1 VGRLFLKCIEMQGF
15 KSFADKIILHFD
27 KGITSVVGPNGSG
40 KSNISDAVRWVLGEQ
55 SAKSLRGSKMEDVIF
70 AGTQHRKPVGFAYVS
85 LTLDNSDKTLPLD
98 YSEVTI
104 SRRVYRSGESE
115 YFINKTTCRMKDI
128 HELFMNTGIG
138 KEGYSIIGQGRI
150 DEILSTRS
158 EDRRAIFEEAAGI
171 MKYKV
176 RKKEALRKLDNTKQN
191 LLRID
196 DIIIE
201 LESQLE
207 PLKDQAEKARNYLEL
222 SGELKELEV
231 SLYIDSIEKN
241 QAKINEMENLFS
253 KIRQDIQNENDR
265 IENKKKDNREK
276 TERLEK
282 LKNDLEVIRNE
293 LFDID
298 RETGRFESRIQIDE
312 EKIKNLESGNI
323 TADQDIEGTKIR
335 IESIDKDIEK
345 RNKRLENLQ
354 REHENFSMLLTQAE
368 QKINEIIARL
378 DKKEREIEL
387 MKQEVMDKLDDL
399 SESRTKLNS
408 LKNERKALKERQQ
421 KVSAEIRKIML
432 ERDQETLRLEEAVND
447 LRKAKESLSKQK
459 ENLGEKENCYQQGK
473 KEIEQLREEQN
484 KVMQDLQSTKSRL
497 RVLTDMENSLEGYQH
512 SVRAILKACHE
523 NGDFG
528 GGVCGA
534 LAQLINVRE
543 RYETA
548 IEVSL
553 GAALQNIVV
562 RDELT
567 AKASIEF
574 LKANNIG
581 RATFLPV
588 SSVKPRVLD
597 HNTVNQLKREK
608 GFLGLASDVVQCQKT
623 YRDIILNLLGR
634 TVVVNGMD
642 EAITI
647 SRKYGYSFRIV
658 TLDGEILNPGG
669 SITGGSRPSKT
680 SSLLSRSRLIREL
693 EKRTE
698 TFIRRNEQLE
708 ADCAEKASG
717 LRQMEENINQLRKN
731 YQDQELI
738 VLKQEQF
745 VSSVKENIGNM
756 TAKQDMLQ
764 VEYNELE
771 QGIKA
776 LREDTE
782 EEQKRLSSIEESIE
796 LLRKTIEENQL
807 KNKEEQA
814 SRDAIHMDINDYK
827 VSVNSI
833 IESINQTK
841 ETIERMT
848 EEKSILA
855 ESIQKRLEV
864 QVKNNERIEALKSE
878 IAGIK
883 QKIQGYKE
891 IKTGKNLKFEALQDE
906 VAVLE
911 EDVSQ
916 MVDAL
921 SSHNET
927 IRALQE
933 EYGKLEVRQAKLQ
946 TELEAIQ
953 NRLWDEYE
961 LTYQTAEE
969 YKKEIQGIKK
979 TQERINELKTAIREL
994 GPVNVSAIEDYSK
1007 TMERFRFL
1015 TAQKEDLVKSEEKLN
1030 RVIREMTSI
1039 MKKQFIEE
1047 FHKINYNFNVVF
1059 RELFEGGRAEVVLVN
1074 PEDVLESE
1082 IEIIAQP
1089 PGKKLQ
1095 NMLLLSGGERAL
1107 TAIALLFAILK
1118 MRPVPFCIL
1127 DEIEAALDDS
1137 NVYRFAEYI
1146 RRFTDTTQFIVIT
1159 HRKGTMEYSDALY
1172 GVTMQEYGIS
1182 SVVSLKLG
1190 DMDKAITG

>member
-1 VGRLFLKCIEMQGF
+1 MFLKCIEMQGF

-115 YFINKTTCRMKDI
+115 YFINKTTCRMKDV

-176 RKKEALRKLDNTKQN
+176 RKKEALRKLENTKQN
-191 LLRID
+191 LLRVD

-207 PLKDQAEKARNYLEL
+207 PLKDQAEKARKYLEL

-241 QAKINEMENLFS
+241 QARINEMENLFS

-298 RETGRFESRIQIDE
+298 RETGRFENRIQIDE

-323 TADQDIEGTKIR
+323 SADQDIEGTKIR

-368 QKINEIIARL
+368 QKLNEIIARL

-421 KVSAEIRKIML
+421 KVNAEIRKIML

-459 ENLGEKENCYQQGK
+459 ENLGEKEDCYQQGK

-528 GGVCGA
+528 GGVYGA

-597 HNTVNQLKREK
+597 HNTVNQLKHEK

-634 TVVVNGMD
+634 TVVVNDMD

-708 ADCAEKASG
+708 DECVEKASG
-717 LRQMEENINQLRKN
+717 LRQMEENINQLRKD

-1015 TAQKEDLVKSEEKLN
+1015 TTQKEDLVKSEEKLN

-1039 MKKQFIEE
+1039 MRKQFIEE

-1137 NVYRFAEYI
+1137 NVYKFAEYI

>member
-1 VGRLFLKCIEMQGF
+1 MFLKCIEMQGF

-115 YFINKTTCRMKDI
+115 YFINKTTCRMKDV

-176 RKKEALRKLDNTKQN
+176 RKKEALRKLENTKQN
-191 LLRID
+191 LLRVD

-207 PLKDQAEKARNYLEL
+207 PLKDQAEKARKYLEL

-241 QAKINEMENLFS
+241 QARINEMENLFS

-298 RETGRFESRIQIDE
+298 RETGRFENRIQIDE

-323 TADQDIEGTKIR
+323 SADQDIEGTKIR

-368 QKINEIIARL
+368 QKLNEIIARL

-421 KVSAEIRKIML
+421 KVNAEIRKIML

-459 ENLGEKENCYQQGK
+459 ENLGEKEDCYQQGK

-597 HNTVNQLKREK
+597 HNTVNQLKHEK

-634 TVVVNGMD
+634 TVVVNDMD

-693 EKRTE
+693 EKRAE
-698 TFIRRNEQLE
+698 TLRKRSEQLE
-708 ADCAEKASG
+708 DECVEKASG
-717 LRQMEENINQLRKN
+717 LRQMEENINQLRKD

-1015 TAQKEDLVKSEEKLN
+1015 TTQKEDLVKSEEKLN

-1039 MKKQFIEE
+1039 MRKQFIEE

-1137 NVYRFAEYI
+1137 NVYKFAEYI

>member
-1 VGRLFLKCIEMQGF
+1 MQGF

-85 LTLDNSDKTLPLD
+85 LTLDNSDKTIPLD
-98 YSEVTI
+98 YSEITI

-115 YFINKTTCRMKDI
+115 YFINKTACRMKDI

-176 RKKEALRKLDNTKQN
+176 RKKEALRKLENTKQN

-222 SGELKELEV
+222 SSEQKELEV
-231 SLYIDSIEKN
+231 TLYIDSIEKN
-241 QAKINEMENLFS
+241 QVKISEMENLLS
-253 KIRQDIQNENDR
+253 KVRKDIQNENDR
-265 IENKKKDNREK
+265 IENKKRENREK
-276 TERLEK
+276 AERLEK
-282 LKNDLEVIRNE
+282 LKNDLEVVRNE
-293 LFDID
+293 LFEID
-298 RETGRFESRIQIDE
+298 RETGRFENRIQISE

-323 TADQDIEGTKIR
+323 ATNQDIEGTKAR
-335 IESIDKDIEK
+335 IGAIDRDIEK
-345 RNKRLENLQ
+345 RNKRLENLE
-354 REHENFSMLLTQAE
+354 REHQNYSMMLAQAE
-368 QKINEIIARL
+368 EKLNEIIARL
-378 DKKEREIEL
+378 DEKERQIEL

-399 SESRTKLNS
+399 SESKIKLNS
-408 LKNERKALKERQQ
+408 LKNEKQALKERQQ
-421 KVSAEIRKIML
+421 KVSTEIRKITL
-432 ERDQETLRLEEAVND
+432 ERDQESLRLEEAIND
-447 LRKAKESLSKQK
+447 LRKEKESLAKQK
-459 ENLGEKENCYQQGK
+459 EDLGEKERCFQQGK
-473 KEIEQLREEQN
+473 KEIEQLREEKN
-484 KVMQDLQSTKSRL
+484 KVLQDLQSTNSRL
-497 RVLTDMENSLEGYQH
+497 RVLKDMENSLEGYQH
-512 SVRAILKACHE
+512 SVRAILKACNE
-523 NGDFG
+523 NGGFG
-528 GGVCGA
+528 GGVYGA

-567 AKASIEF
+567 AKSTIEF
-574 LKANNIG
+574 LKAKNVG

-588 SSVKPRVLD
+588 SSVKPRILD
-597 HNTVNQLKREK
+597 SNTINLLKQEK
-608 GFLGLASDVVQCQKT
+608 GFLGLAPDMVQCKKT

-634 TVVVNGMD
+634 TVIVNDMD
-642 EAITI
+642 EGIAI

-669 SITGGSRPSKT
+669 SITGGSRPSKA

-693 EKRTE
+693 EKRAE
-698 TFIRRNEQLE
+698 TLTRRNEQLE
-708 ADCAEKASG
+708 TDCTEKASH
-717 LRQMEENINQLRKN
+717 LRQIEGNISKLRKD

-738 VLKQEQF
+738 VLKQEQY
-745 VSSVKENIGNM
+745 VSSVKENIENM
-756 TAKQDMLQ
+756 SARQDVLQ

-771 QGIKA
+771 QSIKS
-776 LREDTE
+776 LGEDIE
-782 EEQKRLSSIEESIE
+782 DEGKRLSSIEEGIE

-814 SRDAIHMDINDYK
+814 SRDAVHMDINDYK

-848 EEKSILA
+848 EEKGLLA
-855 ESIQKRLEV
+855 ENIQKRLEA
-864 QVKNNERIEALKSE
+864 QEKNNERIEVLKSE
-878 IAGIK
+878 IVGIK

-891 IKTGKNLKFEALQDE
+891 IKTGKNLKFEALQGE

-921 SSHNET
+921 TSHNEA
-927 IRALQE
+927 IHALQE

-961 LTYQTAEE
+961 LTWQTAGE
-969 YKKEIQGIKK
+969 YKKEIQSVRK

-1015 TAQKEDLVKSEEKLN
+1015 TAQKDDLVKSEEKLN
-1030 RVIREMTSI
+1030 RVIREMTTI
-1039 MKKQFIEE
+1039 MKRQFIEE

-1059 RELFEGGRAEVVLVN
+1059 RELFEGGRAEVLLVD
-1074 PEDVLESE
+1074 PDDVLESE

-1127 DEIEAALDDS
+1127 DEIEAALDDA
-1137 NVYRFAEYI
+1137 NVYKFAEYV
-1146 RRFTDTTQFIVIT
+1146 RRFTETTQFIVIT
-1159 HRKGTMEYSDALY
+1159 HRKGTMESSDALY

-1182 SVVSLKLG
+1182 SVISLKLD
-1190 DMDKAITG
+1190 DMDKAVSG

>member
-1 VGRLFLKCIEMQGF
+1 MFLKCIEMQGF

-115 YFINKTTCRMKDI
+115 YFINKTTCRMKDV

-176 RKKEALRKLDNTKQN
+176 RKKEALRKLENTKQN
-191 LLRID
+191 LLRVD

-207 PLKDQAEKARNYLEL
+207 PLKDQAEKARKYLEL

-298 RETGRFESRIQIDE
+298 RETGRFENRIQIDE

-323 TADQDIEGTKIR
+323 SADQDIEGTKIR

-368 QKINEIIARL
+368 QKLNEIIARL

-421 KVSAEIRKIML
+421 KVNAEIRKIML

-459 ENLGEKENCYQQGK
+459 ENLGEKEDCYQQGK

-597 HNTVNQLKREK
+597 HNTVNQLKHEK

-634 TVVVNGMD
+634 TVVVNDMD

-708 ADCAEKASG
+708 DECVEKASG
-717 LRQMEENINQLRKN
+717 LRQMEENINQLRKD

-1137 NVYRFAEYI
+1137 NVYKFAEYI

>member
-1 VGRLFLKCIEMQGF
+1 MFLKCIEMQGF

-115 YFINKTTCRMKDI
+115 YFINKTTCRMKDV

-176 RKKEALRKLDNTKQN
+176 RKKEALRKLENTKQN
-191 LLRID
+191 LLRVD

-207 PLKDQAEKARNYLEL
+207 PLKDQAEKARKYLEL

-298 RETGRFESRIQIDE
+298 RETGRFENRIQIDE

-323 TADQDIEGTKIR
+323 SADQDIEGTKIR

-368 QKINEIIARL
+368 QKLNEIIARL

-421 KVSAEIRKIML
+421 KVNAEIRKIML

-459 ENLGEKENCYQQGK
+459 ENLGEKEDCYQQGK

-597 HNTVNQLKREK
+597 HNTVNQLKHEK

-634 TVVVNGMD
+634 TVVVNDMD

-708 ADCAEKASG
+708 DECVEKASG
-717 LRQMEENINQLRKN
+717 LRQMEENINQLRKD

-1015 TAQKEDLVKSEEKLN
+1015 TTQKEDLVKSEEKLN

-1039 MKKQFIEE
+1039 MRKQFIEE

-1137 NVYRFAEYI
+1137 NVYKFAEYI

>member
-1 VGRLFLKCIEMQGF
+1 MFLKCIEMQGF

-115 YFINKTTCRMKDI
+115 YFINKTTCRMKDV

-176 RKKEALRKLDNTKQN
+176 RKKEALRKLENTKQN
-191 LLRID
+191 LLRVD

-207 PLKDQAEKARNYLEL
+207 PLKDQAEKARKYLEL

-241 QAKINEMENLFS
+241 QARINEMENLFS

-298 RETGRFESRIQIDE
+298 RETGRFENRIQIDE

-323 TADQDIEGTKIR
+323 SADQDIEGTKIR

-368 QKINEIIARL
+368 QKLNEIIARL

-459 ENLGEKENCYQQGK
+459 ENLGEKEDCYQQGK

-528 GGVCGA
+528 GGVYGA

-597 HNTVNQLKREK
+597 HNTVNQLKHEK

-634 TVVVNGMD
+634 TVVVNDMD

-1015 TAQKEDLVKSEEKLN
+1015 TTQKEDLVKSEEKLN

-1039 MKKQFIEE
+1039 MRKQFIEE

-1137 NVYRFAEYI
+1137 NVYKFAEYI

>member
-1 VGRLFLKCIEMQGF
+1 MFLKCIEMQGF

-115 YFINKTTCRMKDI
+115 YFINKTTCRMKDV

-176 RKKEALRKLDNTKQN
+176 RKKEALRKLENTKQN
-191 LLRID
+191 LLRVD

-207 PLKDQAEKARNYLEL
+207 PLKDQAEKARKYLEL

-298 RETGRFESRIQIDE
+298 RETGRFENRIQIDE

-323 TADQDIEGTKIR
+323 SADQDIEGTKIR

-368 QKINEIIARL
+368 QKLNEIIARL

-421 KVSAEIRKIML
+421 KVNAEIRKIML

-459 ENLGEKENCYQQGK
+459 ENLGEKEDCYQQGK

-528 GGVCGA
+528 GGVYGA

-597 HNTVNQLKREK
+597 HNTVNQLKHEK

-634 TVVVNGMD
+634 TVVVNDMD

-708 ADCAEKASG
+708 DECVEKASG
-717 LRQMEENINQLRKN
+717 LRQMEENINQLRKD

-1015 TAQKEDLVKSEEKLN
+1015 TTQKEDLVKSEEKLN

-1039 MKKQFIEE
+1039 MRKQFIEE

-1137 NVYRFAEYI
+1137 NVYKFAEYI

>member
-1 VGRLFLKCIEMQGF
+1 LFLKCIEMQGF
-15 KSFADKIILHFD
+15 KSFADKIILHFE

-70 AGTQHRKPVGFAYVS
+70 AGTQHRKPVGFAHVS
-85 LTLDNSDKTLPLD
+85 LTLDNSDKTIPLD
-98 YSEVTI
+98 YSEITI

-115 YFINKTTCRMKDI
+115 YFINKTACRMKDV

-176 RKKEALRKLDNTKQN
+176 RKKEALRKLENTEQN
-191 LLRID
+191 LLRIN
-196 DIIIE
+196 DIILE

-207 PLKDQAEKARNYLEL
+207 PLKDQAEKARKYLEL

-231 SLYIDSIEKN
+231 TLYIDSIEKN
-241 QAKINEMENLFS
+241 QAKISEMDNLLS
-253 KIRQDIQNENDR
+253 KVRQDIQNENNR
-265 IENKKKDNREK
+265 IENKKQENLEK
-276 TERLEK
+276 SERLEK
-282 LKNDLEVIRNE
+282 LKSDLEVIRNE
-293 LFDID
+293 LFEID
-298 RETGRFESRIQIDE
+298 RETGRFENRIQINE
-312 EKIKNLESGNI
+312 EKIKSLESGNI
-323 TADQDIEGTKIR
+323 ATNQDIEGTKAR
-335 IESIDKDIEK
+335 IEAIDRDIEK
-345 RNKRLENLQ
+345 RNKRLENLE
-354 REHENFSMLLTQAE
+354 REHQNFSMMLAQAE
-368 QKINEIIARL
+368 QKLNEIIARL
-378 DKKEREIEL
+378 GEKERQIEL

-399 SESRTKLNS
+399 SESRIKLNS
-408 LKNERKALKERQQ
+408 LKNEKQALKERQQ

-432 ERDQETLRLEEAVND
+432 ERDQESLHLEESING
-447 LRKAKESLSKQK
+447 LRKEKESLAKKK
-459 ENLGEKENCYQQGK
+459 EDLGEKERSFQQGK

-484 KVMQDLQSTKSRL
+484 KVLQDLQSTNSRL

-512 SVRAILKACHE
+512 SVRAILKACDE
-523 NGDFG
+523 NGGFG
-528 GGVCGA
+528 GGVYGA
-534 LAQLINVRE
+534 LAQLINVTE

-567 AKASIEF
+567 AKSTINF

-597 HNTVNQLKREK
+597 NNTVNQLKQEK
-608 GFLGLASDVVQCQKT
+608 GFLGLASDMVQCKKT

-634 TVVVNGMD
+634 TVVVNDMD
-642 EAITI
+642 EGIAI
-647 SRKYGYSFRIV
+647 SKKYGYSFRVV

-669 SITGGSRPSKT
+669 SITGGSSPSKT
-680 SSLLSRSRLIREL
+680 SSLLSRNRLIKEL
-693 EKRTE
+693 EKRALTL
-698 TFIRRNEQLE
+698 TKRNEQLE
-708 ADCAEKASG
+708 AECAEKASQ
-717 LRQMEENINQLRKN
+717 LLQMEENINRLRKD

-745 VSSVKENIGNM
+745 ISSIKESLGNM
-756 TAKQDMLQ
+756 TARQDVLQ

-771 QGIKA
+771 RSIKS
-776 LREDTE
+776 LGEDIE
-782 EEQKRLSSIEESIE
+782 DEGKRLSSIEESID

-814 SRDAIHMDINDYK
+814 SRDAVHMDINDYK

-841 ETIERMT
+841 EAVERMI
-848 EEKSILA
+848 EEKSLLA
-855 ESIQKRLEV
+855 ENIQKRLEA
-864 QVKNNERIEALKSE
+864 QEKNNERIEALKSE

-883 QKIQGYKE
+883 QKIQGHKE
-891 IKTGKNLKFEALQDE
+891 IKTGKNLKFEALQGE

-911 EDVSQ
+911 EDVSK
-916 MVDAL
+916 MIDAL

-927 IRALQE
+927 IHALQE

-961 LTYQTAEE
+961 LTWQTAEGF
-969 YKKEIQGIKK
+969 KKEIQSVRK

-1030 RVIREMTSI
+1030 HVIREMTAI

-1059 RELFEGGRAEVVLVN
+1059 RELFEGGRAEVVLVD
-1074 PEDVLESE
+1074 PDDVLESE

-1107 TAIALLFAILK
+1107 TAISLLLAILK

-1127 DEIEAALDDS
+1127 DEIEAALDDA
-1137 NVYRFAEYI
+1137 NVYKFADYI
-1146 RRFTDTTQFIVIT
+1146 RRFTETTQFIVIT
-1159 HRKGTMEYSDALY
+1159 HRKGTMESSDALY

-1182 SVVSLKLG
+1182 SVISLKLG
-1190 DMDKAITG
+1190 DMDKAVTG

>member
-1 VGRLFLKCIEMQGF
+1 
-15 KSFADKIILHFD
+15 
-27 KGITSVVGPNGSG
+27 
-40 KSNISDAVRWVLGEQ
+40 
-55 SAKSLRGSKMEDVIF
+55 
-70 AGTQHRKPVGFAYVS
+70 
-85 LTLDNSDKTLPLD
+85 
-98 YSEVTI
+98 
-104 SRRVYRSGESE
+104 
-115 YFINKTTCRMKDI
+115 
-128 HELFMNTGIG
+128 
-138 KEGYSIIGQGRI
+138 
-150 DEILSTRS
+150 
-158 EDRRAIFEEAAGI
+158 
-171 MKYKV
+171 
-176 RKKEALRKLDNTKQN
+176 
-191 LLRID
+191 
-196 DIIIE
+196 
-201 LESQLE
+201 
-207 PLKDQAEKARNYLEL
+207 
-222 SGELKELEV
+222 
-231 SLYIDSIEKN
+231 
-241 QAKINEMENLFS
+241 
-253 KIRQDIQNENDR
+253 
-265 IENKKKDNREK
+265 
-276 TERLEK
+276 
-282 LKNDLEVIRNE
+282 
-293 LFDID
+293 
-298 RETGRFESRIQIDE
+298 
-312 EKIKNLESGNI
+312 
-323 TADQDIEGTKIR
+323 
-335 IESIDKDIEK
+335 
-345 RNKRLENLQ
+345 
-354 REHENFSMLLTQAE
+354 
-368 QKINEIIARL
+368 
-378 DKKEREIEL
+378 
-387 MKQEVMDKLDDL
+387 
-399 SESRTKLNS
+399 
-408 LKNERKALKERQQ
+408 
-421 KVSAEIRKIML
+421 
-432 ERDQETLRLEEAVND
+432 
-447 LRKAKESLSKQK
+447 
-459 ENLGEKENCYQQGK
+459 
-473 KEIEQLREEQN
+473 
-484 KVMQDLQSTKSRL
+484 
-497 RVLTDMENSLEGYQH
+497 
-512 SVRAILKACHE
+512 
-523 NGDFG
+523 
-528 GGVCGA
+528 
-534 LAQLINVRE
+534 
-543 RYETA
+543 
-548 IEVSL
+548 
-553 GAALQNIVV
+553 
-562 RDELT
+562 
-567 AKASIEF
+567 
-574 LKANNIG
+574 
-581 RATFLPV
+581 
-588 SSVKPRVLD
+588 
-597 HNTVNQLKREK
+597 
-608 GFLGLASDVVQCQKT
+608 
-623 YRDIILNLLGR
+623 
-634 TVVVNGMD
+634 
-642 EAITI
+642 
-647 SRKYGYSFRIV
+647 
-658 TLDGEILNPGG
+658 
-669 SITGGSRPSKT
+669 
-680 SSLLSRSRLIREL
+680 
-693 EKRTE
+693 
-698 TFIRRNEQLE
+698 
-708 ADCAEKASG
+708 
-717 LRQMEENINQLRKN
+717 MEENINQLRKD

-1015 TAQKEDLVKSEEKLN
+1015 TTQKEDLVKSEEKLN

-1039 MKKQFIEE
+1039 MRKQFIEE

>member
-1 VGRLFLKCIEMQGF
+1 
-15 KSFADKIILHFD
+15 
-27 KGITSVVGPNGSG
+27 
-40 KSNISDAVRWVLGEQ
+40 
-55 SAKSLRGSKMEDVIF
+55 MEDVIF

-85 LTLDNSDKTLPLD
+85 LTLDNSDRAIPLD
-98 YSEVTI
+98 YSDITI

-115 YFINKTTCRMKDI
+115 YYINKTLCRMRDI

-171 MKYKV
+171 MKYKA
-176 RKKEALRKLDNTKQN
+176 RKKEALHKLENTKQN

-207 PLKDQAEKARNYLEL
+207 PLKDQAEKARKYLAL

-241 QAKINEMENLFS
+241 QAKIKDMEDLFT

-265 IENKKKDNREK
+265 IEKKKQENRERA
-276 TERLEK
+276 ERLEK

-293 LFDID
+293 LFEID
-298 RETGRFESRIQIDE
+298 RETGRYENRIQINV
-312 EKIKNLESGNI
+312 EKIKSLESGNI
-323 TADQDIEGTKIR
+323 AADQDIEGTKSR
-335 IESIDKDIEK
+335 IEAINRDIEK
-345 RNKRLENLQ
+345 RNKRLENLE
-354 REHENFSMLLTQAE
+354 REHENYSNLLAQAE
-368 QKINEIIARL
+368 KKLGEIIARL
-378 DKKEREIEL
+378 NEKEREIEL

-399 SESRTKLNS
+399 SESRTRLNS
-408 LKNERKALKERQQ
+408 LKNEKKALKERQR
-421 KVSAEIRKIML
+421 KVSDEIRKIML
-432 ERDQETLRLEEAVND
+432 ERDQETLRLEEAMND
-447 LRKAKESLSKQK
+447 LRKAKGLLSKQK
-459 ENLGEKENCYQQGK
+459 EDLNEKEQIFEQGK
-473 KEIEQLREEQN
+473 TEIEHIREEQN
-484 KVMQDLQSTKSRL
+484 KLLQELQSAKSR
-497 RVLTDMENSLEGYQH
+497 RKVLTDMENSLEGYQH
-512 SVRAILKACHE
+512 SVRAILKACSE

-528 GGVCGA
+528 GGVYGA
-534 LAQLINVRE
+534 LAQLISVKE
-543 RYETA
+543 HYETA

-553 GAALQNIVV
+553 GTALQNIVV

-567 AKASIEF
+567 AKALIEF
-574 LKANNIG
+574 LKAKNIG

-588 SSVKPRVLD
+588 SAVKPRILD
-597 HNTVNQLKREK
+597 QNIINQLKQEK
-608 GFLGLASDVVQCQKT
+608 GFLGLASDMIQCRKT
-623 YRDIILNLLGR
+623 FRDIILNLLGR
-634 TVVVNGMD
+634 TVVVNDIDDGI
-642 EAITI
+642 AI
-647 SRKYGYSFRIV
+647 SRKYGYSFRVV

-693 EKRTE
+693 EKRVE
-698 TFIRRNEQLE
+698 ALSRRSKQLE
-708 ADCAEKASG
+708 ADCAEKASQ
-717 LRQMEENINQLRKN
+717 LVEMEENISRLRKN

-745 VSSVKENIGNM
+745 VSSIKESIGNM
-756 TAKQDMLQ
+756 AARQDMLK

-771 QGIKA
+771 KNIKS
-776 LREDTE
+776 LEEDIKE
-782 EEQKRLSSIEESIE
+782 EEKRLSSIEESIE

-814 SRDAIHMDINDYK
+814 SRDAVHMDINDYK

-833 IESINQTK
+833 IESINYTK
-841 ETIERMT
+841 ETIERLD
-848 EEKSILA
+848 EEKKLLA
-855 ESIQKRLEV
+855 ENIQKRLEA

-878 IAGIK
+878 IVGIK
-883 QKIQGYKE
+883 QKIQGYQE
-891 IKTGKNLKFEALQDE
+891 MKTGKSLKFEALQDE

-916 MVDAL
+916 MVDTL

-933 EYGKLEVRQAKLQ
+933 EFGKLEVRQTKFQ

-961 LTYQTAEE
+961 LTYQTAGE
-969 YKKEIQGIKK
+969 YRKEIQSVRK
-979 TQERINELKTAIREL
+979 TQERINELKAAIREL
-994 GPVNVSAIEDYSK
+994 GPVNVSAIDDYSK
-1007 TMERFRFL
+1007 TMERYRFL
-1015 TAQKEDLVKSEEKLN
+1015 TAQKDDLIKSEENLN
-1030 RVIREMTSI
+1030 RVIQEMTSI
-1039 MKKQFIEE
+1039 MKKQFVEE
-1047 FHKINYNFNVVF
+1047 FQKINYNFNVVF
-1059 RELFEGGRAEVVLVN
+1059 RELFDGGRAEVVLEN
-1074 PEDVLESE
+1074 PDDVLESE

-1127 DEIEAALDDS
+1127 DEIESALDDA
-1137 NVYRFAEYI
+1137 NVYKFAEYI
-1146 RRFTDTTQFIVIT
+1146 RKFTDNTQFIVIT

-1172 GVTMQEYGIS
+1172 GVTMQEYGVS
-1182 SVVSLKLG
+1182 SVVSLKLD
-1190 DMDKAITG
+1190 DMKKAVTG

>member
-115 YFINKTTCRMKDI
+115 YFINKTTCRMKDV

-176 RKKEALRKLDNTKQN
+176 RKKEALRKLENTKQN
-191 LLRID
+191 LLRVD

-207 PLKDQAEKARNYLEL
+207 PLKDQAEKARKYLEL

-298 RETGRFESRIQIDE
+298 RETGRFENRIQIDE

-323 TADQDIEGTKIR
+323 SADQDIEGTKIR

-368 QKINEIIARL
+368 QKLNEIIARL

-421 KVSAEIRKIML
+421 KVNAEIRKIML

-459 ENLGEKENCYQQGK
+459 ENLGEKEDCYQQGK

-597 HNTVNQLKREK
+597 HNTVNQLKHEK

-634 TVVVNGMD
+634 TVVVNDMD

-693 EKRTE
+693 EKRAE
-698 TFIRRNEQLE
+698 TLRKRSEQLE
-708 ADCAEKASG
+708 DECVEKASG
-717 LRQMEENINQLRKN
+717 LRQMEENINQLRKD

>member
-1 VGRLFLKCIEMQGF
+1 MFLKCIEMQGF

-115 YFINKTTCRMKDI
+115 YFINKTTCRMKDV

-623 YRDIILNLLGR
+623 YRDIILNLHPI
-634 TVVVNGMD
+634 NG
-642 EAITI
+642 
-647 SRKYGYSFRIV
+647 
-658 TLDGEILNPGG
+658 
-669 SITGGSRPSKT
+669 
-680 SSLLSRSRLIREL
+680 
-693 EKRTE
+693 
-698 TFIRRNEQLE
+698 
-708 ADCAEKASG
+708 
-717 LRQMEENINQLRKN
+717 
-731 YQDQELI
+731 
-738 VLKQEQF
+738 
-745 VSSVKENIGNM
+745 
-756 TAKQDMLQ
+756 
-764 VEYNELE
+764 
-771 QGIKA
+771 
-776 LREDTE
+776 
-782 EEQKRLSSIEESIE
+782 
-796 LLRKTIEENQL
+796 
-807 KNKEEQA
+807 
-814 SRDAIHMDINDYK
+814 
-827 VSVNSI
+827 
-833 IESINQTK
+833 
-841 ETIERMT
+841 
-848 EEKSILA
+848 
-855 ESIQKRLEV
+855 
-864 QVKNNERIEALKSE
+864 
-878 IAGIK
+878 
-883 QKIQGYKE
+883 
-891 IKTGKNLKFEALQDE
+891 FE
-906 VAVLE
+906 
-911 EDVSQ
+911 
-916 MVDAL
+916 
-921 SSHNET
+921 
-927 IRALQE
+927 
-933 EYGKLEVRQAKLQ
+933 
-946 TELEAIQ
+946 
-953 NRLWDEYE
+953 
-961 LTYQTAEE
+961 
-969 YKKEIQGIKK
+969 
-979 TQERINELKTAIREL
+979 
-994 GPVNVSAIEDYSK
+994 
-1007 TMERFRFL
+1007 
-1015 TAQKEDLVKSEEKLN
+1015 
-1030 RVIREMTSI
+1030 
-1039 MKKQFIEE
+1039 
-1047 FHKINYNFNVVF
+1047 
-1059 RELFEGGRAEVVLVN
+1059 
-1074 PEDVLESE
+1074 
-1082 IEIIAQP
+1082 
-1089 PGKKLQ
+1089 
-1095 NMLLLSGGERAL
+1095 
-1107 TAIALLFAILK
+1107 
-1118 MRPVPFCIL
+1118 
-1127 DEIEAALDDS
+1127 
-1137 NVYRFAEYI
+1137 
-1146 RRFTDTTQFIVIT
+1146 
-1159 HRKGTMEYSDALY
+1159 
-1172 GVTMQEYGIS
+1172 
-1182 SVVSLKLG
+1182 
-1190 DMDKAITG
+1190 

>member
-1 VGRLFLKCIEMQGF
+1 LFLKCIEMQGF

-176 RKKEALRKLDNTKQN
+176 RKKEALRKLENTKQN
-191 LLRID
+191 LLRVD

-207 PLKDQAEKARNYLEL
+207 PLKDQAEKARKYLEL

-241 QAKINEMENLFS
+241 QARINEMENLFS

-298 RETGRFESRIQIDE
+298 RETGRFENRIQIDE

-368 QKINEIIARL
+368 QKLNEIIARL

-421 KVSAEIRKIML
+421 KVNAEIRKIML

-459 ENLGEKENCYQQGK
+459 ENLGEKEDCYQQGK

-597 HNTVNQLKREK
+597 HNTVNQLKHEK

-634 TVVVNGMD
+634 TVVVNDMD

-693 EKRTE
+693 EKRAE
-698 TFIRRNEQLE
+698 TLRKRSEQLE
-708 ADCAEKASG
+708 DECVEKASG
-717 LRQMEENINQLRKN
+717 LRQMEENINQLRKD

-1015 TAQKEDLVKSEEKLN
+1015 TTQKEDLVKSEEKLN

-1039 MKKQFIEE
+1039 MRKQFIEE

-1137 NVYRFAEYI
+1137 NVYKFAEYI

>member
-1 VGRLFLKCIEMQGF
+1 MFLKCIEIQGF
-15 KSFADKIILHFD
+15 KSFADKINLHFE

-55 SAKSLRGSKMEDVIF
+55 SAKSLRGNRMEDVIF

-85 LTLDNSDKTLPLD
+85 LTLDNSDRAIPLD
-98 YSEVTI
+98 YSDITI

-115 YFINKTTCRMKDI
+115 YYINKTLCRMRDI

-171 MKYKV
+171 MKYKA
-176 RKKEALRKLDNTKQN
+176 RKKEALHKLENTKQN

-207 PLKDQAEKARNYLEL
+207 PLKDQAEKARKYLAL

-241 QAKINEMENLFS
+241 QAKIKDMEDLFT

-265 IENKKKDNREK
+265 IEKKKQENRERA
-276 TERLEK
+276 ERLEK

-293 LFDID
+293 LFEID
-298 RETGRFESRIQIDE
+298 RETGRYENRIQINV
-312 EKIKNLESGNI
+312 EKIKSLESGNI
-323 TADQDIEGTKIR
+323 AADQDIEGTKSR
-335 IESIDKDIEK
+335 IEAINRDIEK
-345 RNKRLENLQ
+345 RNKRLENLE
-354 REHENFSMLLTQAE
+354 REHENYSNLLAQAE
-368 QKINEIIARL
+368 KKLGEIIARL
-378 DKKEREIEL
+378 NEKEREIEL

-399 SESRTKLNS
+399 SESRTRLNS
-408 LKNERKALKERQQ
+408 LKNEKKALKERQR
-421 KVSAEIRKIML
+421 KVSDEIRKIML
-432 ERDQETLRLEEAVND
+432 ERDQETLRLEEAMND
-447 LRKAKESLSKQK
+447 LRKAKGLLSKQK
-459 ENLGEKENCYQQGK
+459 EDLNEKEQIFEQGK
-473 KEIEQLREEQN
+473 TEIEHIREEQN
-484 KVMQDLQSTKSRL
+484 KLLQELQSAKSR
-497 RVLTDMENSLEGYQH
+497 RKVLTDMENSLEGYQH
-512 SVRAILKACHE
+512 SVRAILKACSE

-528 GGVCGA
+528 GGVYGA
-534 LAQLINVRE
+534 LAQLISVKE
-543 RYETA
+543 HYETA

-553 GAALQNIVV
+553 GTALQNIVV

-567 AKASIEF
+567 AKALIEF
-574 LKANNIG
+574 LKAKNIG

-588 SSVKPRVLD
+588 SAVKPRILD
-597 HNTVNQLKREK
+597 QNIINQLKQEK
-608 GFLGLASDVVQCQKT
+608 GFLGLASDMIQCRKT
-623 YRDIILNLLGR
+623 FRDIILNLLGR
-634 TVVVNGMD
+634 TVVVNDIDDGI
-642 EAITI
+642 AI
-647 SRKYGYSFRIV
+647 SRKYGYSFRVV

-693 EKRTE
+693 EKRVE
-698 TFIRRNEQLE
+698 ALSRRSKQLE
-708 ADCAEKASG
+708 ADCAEKASQ
-717 LRQMEENINQLRKN
+717 LVEMEENISRLRKN

-745 VSSVKENIGNM
+745 VSSIKESIGNM
-756 TAKQDMLQ
+756 AARQDMLK

-771 QGIKA
+771 KNIKS
-776 LREDTE
+776 LEEDIKE
-782 EEQKRLSSIEESIE
+782 EEKRLSSIEESIE

-814 SRDAIHMDINDYK
+814 SRDAVHMDINDYK

-833 IESINQTK
+833 IESINYTK
-841 ETIERMT
+841 ETIERLD
-848 EEKSILA
+848 EEKKLLA
-855 ESIQKRLEV
+855 ENIQKRLEA

-878 IAGIK
+878 IVGIK
-883 QKIQGYKE
+883 QKIQGYQE
-891 IKTGKNLKFEALQDE
+891 MKTGKSLKFEALQDE

-916 MVDAL
+916 MVDTL

-933 EYGKLEVRQAKLQ
+933 EFGKLEVRQTKFQ

-961 LTYQTAEE
+961 LTYQTAGE
-969 YKKEIQGIKK
+969 YRKEIQSVRQ
-979 TQERINELKTAIREL
+979 TQERINELKAAIREL
-994 GPVNVSAIEDYSK
+994 GPVNVSAIDDYSK
-1007 TMERFRFL
+1007 TMERYRFL
-1015 TAQKEDLVKSEEKLN
+1015 TAQKDDLIKSEENLN
-1030 RVIREMTSI
+1030 RVIQEMTSI
-1039 MKKQFIEE
+1039 MKKQFVEE
-1047 FHKINYNFNVVF
+1047 FQKINYNFNVVF
-1059 RELFEGGRAEVVLVN
+1059 RELFDGGRAEVVLEN
-1074 PEDVLESE
+1074 PDDVLESE

-1127 DEIEAALDDS
+1127 DEIESALDDA
-1137 NVYRFAEYI
+1137 NVYKFAEYI
-1146 RRFTDTTQFIVIT
+1146 RKFTDNTQFIVIT

-1172 GVTMQEYGIS
+1172 GVTMQEYGVS
-1182 SVVSLKLG
+1182 SVVSLKLD
-1190 DMDKAITG
+1190 DMKKAVTG

>member
-1 VGRLFLKCIEMQGF
+1 MFLKCIEIQGF
-15 KSFADKIILHFD
+15 KSFADKINLHFE

-55 SAKSLRGSKMEDVIF
+55 SAKSLRGNRMEDVIF

-85 LTLDNSDKTLPLD
+85 LTLDNSDRAIPLD
-98 YSEVTI
+98 YSDITI

-115 YFINKTTCRMKDI
+115 YYINKTLCRMRDI

-171 MKYKV
+171 MKYKA
-176 RKKEALRKLDNTKQN
+176 RKKEALHKLENTKQN

-207 PLKDQAEKARNYLEL
+207 PLKDQAEKARKYLAL

-241 QAKINEMENLFS
+241 QAKIKDMEDLFT

-265 IENKKKDNREK
+265 IEKKKQENRERA
-276 TERLEK
+276 ERLEK

-293 LFDID
+293 LFEID
-298 RETGRFESRIQIDE
+298 RETGRYENRIQINV
-312 EKIKNLESGNI
+312 EKIKSLESGNI
-323 TADQDIEGTKIR
+323 AADQDIEGTKSR
-335 IESIDKDIEK
+335 IEAINRDIEK
-345 RNKRLENLQ
+345 RNKRLENLE
-354 REHENFSMLLTQAE
+354 REHENYSNLLAQAE
-368 QKINEIIARL
+368 KKLGEIIARL
-378 DKKEREIEL
+378 NEKEREIEL

-399 SESRTKLNS
+399 SESRTRLNS
-408 LKNERKALKERQQ
+408 LKNEKKALKERQR
-421 KVSAEIRKIML
+421 KVSDEIRKIML
-432 ERDQETLRLEEAVND
+432 ERDQETLRLEEAMND
-447 LRKAKESLSKQK
+447 LRKAKGLLSKQK
-459 ENLGEKENCYQQGK
+459 EDLNEKEQIFEQGK
-473 KEIEQLREEQN
+473 TEIEHIREEQN
-484 KVMQDLQSTKSRL
+484 KLLQELQSAKSR
-497 RVLTDMENSLEGYQH
+497 RKVLTDMENSLEGYQH
-512 SVRAILKACHE
+512 SVRAILKACSE

-528 GGVCGA
+528 GGVYGA
-534 LAQLINVRE
+534 LAQLISVKE
-543 RYETA
+543 HYETA

-553 GAALQNIVV
+553 GTALQNIVV

-567 AKASIEF
+567 AKALIEF
-574 LKANNIG
+574 LKAKNIG

-588 SSVKPRVLD
+588 SAVKPRILD
-597 HNTVNQLKREK
+597 QNIINQLKQEK
-608 GFLGLASDVVQCQKT
+608 GFLGLASDMIQCRKT
-623 YRDIILNLLGR
+623 FRDIILNLLGR
-634 TVVVNGMD
+634 TVVVNDIDDGI
-642 EAITI
+642 AI
-647 SRKYGYSFRIV
+647 SRKYGYSFRVV

-693 EKRTE
+693 EKRVE
-698 TFIRRNEQLE
+698 ALSRRSKQLE
-708 ADCAEKASG
+708 ADCAEKASQ
-717 LRQMEENINQLRKN
+717 LVEMEENISRLRKN

-745 VSSVKENIGNM
+745 VSSIKESIGNM
-756 TAKQDMLQ
+756 AARQDMLK

-771 QGIKA
+771 KNIKS
-776 LREDTE
+776 LEEDIKE
-782 EEQKRLSSIEESIE
+782 EEKRLSSIEESIE

-814 SRDAIHMDINDYK
+814 SRDAVHMDINDYK

-833 IESINQTK
+833 IESINYTK
-841 ETIERMT
+841 ETIERLD
-848 EEKSILA
+848 EEKKLLA
-855 ESIQKRLEV
+855 ENIQKRLEA

-878 IAGIK
+878 IVGIK
-883 QKIQGYKE
+883 QKIQGYQE
-891 IKTGKNLKFEALQDE
+891 MKTGKSLKFEALQDE

-916 MVDAL
+916 MVDTL

-933 EYGKLEVRQAKLQ
+933 EFGKLEVRQTKFQ

-961 LTYQTAEE
+961 LTYQTAGE
-969 YKKEIQGIKK
+969 YRKEIQSVRK
-979 TQERINELKTAIREL
+979 TQERINELKAAIREL
-994 GPVNVSAIEDYSK
+994 GPVNVSAIDDYSK
-1007 TMERFRFL
+1007 TMERYRFL
-1015 TAQKEDLVKSEEKLN
+1015 TAQKDDLIKSEENLN
-1030 RVIREMTSI
+1030 RVIQEMTSI
-1039 MKKQFIEE
+1039 MKKQFVEE
-1047 FHKINYNFNVVF
+1047 FQKINYNFNVVF
-1059 RELFEGGRAEVVLVN
+1059 RELFDGGRAEVVLEN
-1074 PEDVLESE
+1074 PDDVLESE

-1127 DEIEAALDDS
+1127 DEIESALDDA
-1137 NVYRFAEYI
+1137 NVYKFAEYI
-1146 RRFTDTTQFIVIT
+1146 RKFTDNTQFIVIT

-1172 GVTMQEYGIS
+1172 GVTMQEYGVS
-1182 SVVSLKLG
+1182 SVVSLKLD
-1190 DMDKAITG
+1190 DMKKAVTG

>member
-1 VGRLFLKCIEMQGF
+1 
-15 KSFADKIILHFD
+15 
-27 KGITSVVGPNGSG
+27 
-40 KSNISDAVRWVLGEQ
+40 
-55 SAKSLRGSKMEDVIF
+55 
-70 AGTQHRKPVGFAYVS
+70 
-85 LTLDNSDKTLPLD
+85 
-98 YSEVTI
+98 
-104 SRRVYRSGESE
+104 
-115 YFINKTTCRMKDI
+115 
-128 HELFMNTGIG
+128 
-138 KEGYSIIGQGRI
+138 
-150 DEILSTRS
+150 
-158 EDRRAIFEEAAGI
+158 
-171 MKYKV
+171 
-176 RKKEALRKLDNTKQN
+176 
-191 LLRID
+191 
-196 DIIIE
+196 
-201 LESQLE
+201 
-207 PLKDQAEKARNYLEL
+207 
-222 SGELKELEV
+222 
-231 SLYIDSIEKN
+231 
-241 QAKINEMENLFS
+241 
-253 KIRQDIQNENDR
+253 
-265 IENKKKDNREK
+265 
-276 TERLEK
+276 
-282 LKNDLEVIRNE
+282 
-293 LFDID
+293 
-298 RETGRFESRIQIDE
+298 
-312 EKIKNLESGNI
+312 
-323 TADQDIEGTKIR
+323 
-335 IESIDKDIEK
+335 
-345 RNKRLENLQ
+345 
-354 REHENFSMLLTQAE
+354 
-368 QKINEIIARL
+368 
-378 DKKEREIEL
+378 
-387 MKQEVMDKLDDL
+387 
-399 SESRTKLNS
+399 
-408 LKNERKALKERQQ
+408 
-421 KVSAEIRKIML
+421 
-432 ERDQETLRLEEAVND
+432 
-447 LRKAKESLSKQK
+447 
-459 ENLGEKENCYQQGK
+459 
-473 KEIEQLREEQN
+473 
-484 KVMQDLQSTKSRL
+484 
-497 RVLTDMENSLEGYQH
+497 
-512 SVRAILKACHE
+512 
-523 NGDFG
+523 
-528 GGVCGA
+528 
-534 LAQLINVRE
+534 
-543 RYETA
+543 
-548 IEVSL
+548 
-553 GAALQNIVV
+553 
-562 RDELT
+562 
-567 AKASIEF
+567 
-574 LKANNIG
+574 
-581 RATFLPV
+581 
-588 SSVKPRVLD
+588 
-597 HNTVNQLKREK
+597 VNQLKHEK

-634 TVVVNGMD
+634 TVVVNDMD

-693 EKRTE
+693 EKRAE
-698 TFIRRNEQLE
+698 TLRKRSEQLE
-708 ADCAEKASG
+708 DECVEKASG
-717 LRQMEENINQLRKN
+717 LRQMEENINQLRKD

-1015 TAQKEDLVKSEEKLN
+1015 TTQKEDLVKSEEKLN

-1039 MKKQFIEE
+1039 MRKQFIEE

-1137 NVYRFAEYI
+1137 NVYKFAEYI

>member
-1 VGRLFLKCIEMQGF
+1 MFLKCIEMQGF

-597 HNTVNQLKREK
+597 HNTVNQLKHEK

>member
-1 VGRLFLKCIEMQGF
+1 MFLKCIEMQGF

-115 YFINKTTCRMKDI
+115 YFINKTTCRMKDV

-176 RKKEALRKLDNTKQN
+176 RKKEALRKLENTKQN
-191 LLRID
+191 LLRVD

-207 PLKDQAEKARNYLEL
+207 PLKDQAEKARKYLEL

-241 QAKINEMENLFS
+241 QARINEMENLFS

-298 RETGRFESRIQIDE
+298 RETGRFENRIQIDE

-323 TADQDIEGTKIR
+323 SADQDIEGTKIR

-368 QKINEIIARL
+368 QKLNEIIARL

-421 KVSAEIRKIML
+421 KVNAEIRKIML

-597 HNTVNQLKREK
+597 HNTVNQLKHEK

-1137 NVYRFAEYI
+1137 NVYKFAEYI

>member
-1 VGRLFLKCIEMQGF
+1 MFLKCIEMQGF

-115 YFINKTTCRMKDI
+115 YFINKTTCRMKDV

-176 RKKEALRKLDNTKQN
+176 RKKEALRKLENTKQN
-191 LLRID
+191 LLRVD

-282 LKNDLEVIRNE
+282 LKNDLEVFRNE

-323 TADQDIEGTKIR
+323 SADQDIEGTKIR

-368 QKINEIIARL
+368 QKLNEIIARL

-421 KVSAEIRKIML
+421 KVNAEIRKIML

-459 ENLGEKENCYQQGK
+459 ENLGEKEDCYQQGK

-597 HNTVNQLKREK
+597 HNTVNQLKHEK

-693 EKRTE
+693 EKRAE
-698 TFIRRNEQLE
+698 TLRKRSEQLE
-708 ADCAEKASG
+708 DECVEKASG
-717 LRQMEENINQLRKN
+717 LRQMEENINQLRKD

-1015 TAQKEDLVKSEEKLN
+1015 TTQKEDLVKSEEKLN

-1039 MKKQFIEE
+1039 MRKQFIEE

-1137 NVYRFAEYI
+1137 NVYKFAEYI

>member
-1 VGRLFLKCIEMQGF
+1 MFLKCIEMQGF

-115 YFINKTTCRMKDI
+115 YFINKTTCRMKDV

-176 RKKEALRKLDNTKQN
+176 RKKEALRKLENTKQN
-191 LLRID
+191 LLRVD

-207 PLKDQAEKARNYLEL
+207 PLKDQAEKARKYLEL

-298 RETGRFESRIQIDE
+298 RETGRFENRIQIDE

-323 TADQDIEGTKIR
+323 SADQDIEGTKIR

-368 QKINEIIARL
+368 QKLNEIIARL

-421 KVSAEIRKIML
+421 KVNAEIRKIML

-459 ENLGEKENCYQQGK
+459 ENLGEKEDCYQQGK

-597 HNTVNQLKREK
+597 HNTVNQLKHEK

-634 TVVVNGMD
+634 TVVVNDMD

-693 EKRTE
+693 EKRAE
-698 TFIRRNEQLE
+698 TLRKRSEQLE
-708 ADCAEKASG
+708 DECVEKASG
-717 LRQMEENINQLRKN
+717 LRQMEENINQLRKD

-1015 TAQKEDLVKSEEKLN
+1015 TTQKEDLVKSEEKLN

-1039 MKKQFIEE
+1039 MRKQFIEE

-1137 NVYRFAEYI
+1137 NVYKFAEYI

>member
-1 VGRLFLKCIEMQGF
+1 MFLKCIEMQGF

-176 RKKEALRKLDNTKQN
+176 RKKEALRKLENTKQN
-191 LLRID
+191 LLRVD

-207 PLKDQAEKARNYLEL
+207 PLKDQAEKARKYLEL

-241 QAKINEMENLFS
+241 QARINEMENLFS

-298 RETGRFESRIQIDE
+298 RETGRFENRIQIDE

-323 TADQDIEGTKIR
+323 SADQDIEGTKIR

-368 QKINEIIARL
+368 QKLNEIIARL

-421 KVSAEIRKIML
+421 KVNAEIRKIML

-459 ENLGEKENCYQQGK
+459 ENLGEKEDCYQQGK

-528 GGVCGA
+528 GGVYGA

-597 HNTVNQLKREK
+597 HNTVNQLKHEK

-634 TVVVNGMD
+634 TVVVNDMD

-708 ADCAEKASG
+708 DECVEKASG
-717 LRQMEENINQLRKN
+717 LRQMEENINQLRKD

-1015 TAQKEDLVKSEEKLN
+1015 TTQKEDLVKSEEKLN

-1039 MKKQFIEE
+1039 MRKQFIEE

-1137 NVYRFAEYI
+1137 NVYKFAEYI

>member
-1 VGRLFLKCIEMQGF
+1 LFLKSIEIQGF
-15 KSFADKIILHFD
+15 KSFADKINLHFD

-55 SAKSLRGSKMEDVIF
+55 SAKSLRGSRMEDVIF

-85 LTLDNSDKTLPLD
+85 LTLDNSDRTIPLD
-98 YSEVTI
+98 YSEITI

-115 YFINKTTCRMKDI
+115 YYINKTLCRMKDI

-171 MKYKV
+171 MKYKA
-176 RKKEALRKLDNTKQN
+176 RKKEALQKLENTKQN

-196 DIIIE
+196 DIIME

-207 PLKDQAEKARNYLEL
+207 PLKDQAEKARKYLEL

-231 SLYIDSIEKN
+231 SMYLDSIEKN
-241 QAKINEMENLFS
+241 QAKIREMEDLFG
-253 KIRQDIQNENDR
+253 KIRQDIQNENER
-265 IENKKKDNREK
+265 IEKKKQENREK
-276 TERLEK
+276 AERLEK
-282 LKNDLEVIRNE
+282 LKNDLEAIRNE
-293 LFDID
+293 LFEID
-298 RETGRFESRIQIDE
+298 RETGRFENRIQIIE
-312 EKIKNLESGNI
+312 EKIKSLESGNI
-323 TADQDIEGTKIR
+323 AADQDIEGTKAR
-335 IESIDKDIEK
+335 IEAIDRDIEK
-345 RNKRLENLQ
+345 RNKRLENLE
-354 REHENFSMLLTQAE
+354 REHENYSNLLARAE
-368 QKINEIIARL
+368 QKLSEIIARL
-378 DKKEREIEL
+378 GEKEREIEL

-399 SESRTKLNS
+399 SESRTRLNS
-408 LKNERKALKERQQ
+408 LKNEKKTLEERQR
-421 KVSAEIRKIML
+421 KVSDEIRKIML
-432 ERDQETLRLEEAVND
+432 DRDQESLRLEEEINN
-447 LRKAKESLSKQK
+447 LQKAKELLAKQK
-459 ENLGEKENCYQQGK
+459 EELSEKERCFEQGK
-473 KEIEQLREEQN
+473 SEIEQLRDEQN
-484 KVMQDLQSTKSRL
+484 KVLQELQSTNSR
-497 RVLTDMENSLEGYQH
+497 RKVLSDMENSLEGYQH
-512 SVRAILKACHE
+512 SVRAVLKACGE
-523 NGDFG
+523 NGGFG
-528 GGVCGA
+528 GGVYGA
-534 LAQLINVRE
+534 LAQLISVNE

-553 GAALQNIVV
+553 GTALQNIVV
-562 RDELT
+562 KDELT
-567 AKASIEF
+567 AKAIIEY

-597 HNTVNQLKREK
+597 QNTVNELKQEK
-608 GFLGLASDVVQCQKT
+608 GFLGLAPDMVQCKKT

-634 TVVVNGMD
+634 TVVVNNIDDGI
-642 EAITI
+642 AI
-647 SRKYGYSFRIV
+647 SKKYGYSFRVV

-693 EKRTE
+693 EKRAE
-698 TFIRRNEQLE
+698 ALSKRNKQLE
-708 ADCAEKASG
+708 ADCEVKAAQ
-717 LRQMEENINQLRKN
+717 LVEMEENINRLRKN
-731 YQDQELI
+731 YQEQELV

-745 VSSVKENIGNM
+745 VSGVKESIGNM
-756 TAKQDMLQ
+756 AARQDMLQ
-764 VEYNELE
+764 VEYNELGTNIKSIGEDIE
-771 QGIKA
+771 Q
-776 LREDTE
+776 
-782 EEQKRLSSIEESIE
+782 EQKKLSSIEESIE

-814 SRDAIHMDINDYK
+814 SRDAVHMDINDYK

-841 ETIERMT
+841 ETIERLN
-848 EEKSILA
+848 EEKKLLA
-855 ESIQKRLEV
+855 ENIQKRLEA

-878 IAGIK
+878 ISGIK
-883 QKIQGYKE
+883 QKIQGYNE
-891 IKTGKNLKFEALQDE
+891 IKTGKSLKFEALQDE
-906 VAVLE
+906 VSVLE

-916 MVDAL
+916 MVDTL
-921 SSHNET
+921 SEHNET

-933 EYGKLEVRQAKLQ
+933 EYGKLEVRQAKFQ

-961 LTYQTAEE
+961 LTYQTAAE
-969 YKKEIQGIKK
+969 YRKEIQSVRKM
-979 TQERINELKTAIREL
+979 QERINELKAAIREL

-1007 TMERFRFL
+1007 TMERYRFL
-1015 TAQKEDLVKSEEKLN
+1015 TAQKDDLIKSEENLN
-1030 RVIREMTSI
+1030 RVIQEMTSI
-1039 MKKQFIEE
+1039 MKKQFLEE
-1047 FHKINYNFNVVF
+1047 FQKINYNFNMVF
-1059 RELFEGGRAEVVLVN
+1059 RELFDGGRAEVILVN

-1095 NMLLLSGGERAL
+1095 SMLLLSGGERAL

-1127 DEIEAALDDS
+1127 DEIEAALDDA
-1137 NVYRFAEYI
+1137 NVYKFAEYI
-1146 RRFTDTTQFIVIT
+1146 RKFTDTTQFIIIT

-1182 SVVSLKLG
+1182 SVVSLKLD
-1190 DMDKAITG
+1190 DMKKAGAG

>member
-1 VGRLFLKCIEMQGF
+1 M
-15 KSFADKIILHFD
+15 
-27 KGITSVVGPNGSG
+27 
-40 KSNISDAVRWVLGEQ
+40 
-55 SAKSLRGSKMEDVIF
+55 
-70 AGTQHRKPVGFAYVS
+70 
-85 LTLDNSDKTLPLD
+85 
-98 YSEVTI
+98 
-104 SRRVYRSGESE
+104 
-115 YFINKTTCRMKDI
+115 
-128 HELFMNTGIG
+128 
-138 KEGYSIIGQGRI
+138 
-150 DEILSTRS
+150 
-158 EDRRAIFEEAAGI
+158 
-171 MKYKV
+171 
-176 RKKEALRKLDNTKQN
+176 
-191 LLRID
+191 
-196 DIIIE
+196 
-201 LESQLE
+201 
-207 PLKDQAEKARNYLEL
+207 
-222 SGELKELEV
+222 
-231 SLYIDSIEKN
+231 
-241 QAKINEMENLFS
+241 
-253 KIRQDIQNENDR
+253 
-265 IENKKKDNREK
+265 
-276 TERLEK
+276 
-282 LKNDLEVIRNE
+282 
-293 LFDID
+293 
-298 RETGRFESRIQIDE
+298 
-312 EKIKNLESGNI
+312 
-323 TADQDIEGTKIR
+323 
-335 IESIDKDIEK
+335 
-345 RNKRLENLQ
+345 
-354 REHENFSMLLTQAE
+354 
-368 QKINEIIARL
+368 
-378 DKKEREIEL
+378 
-387 MKQEVMDKLDDL
+387 
-399 SESRTKLNS
+399 
-408 LKNERKALKERQQ
+408 
-421 KVSAEIRKIML
+421 
-432 ERDQETLRLEEAVND
+432 
-447 LRKAKESLSKQK
+447 
-459 ENLGEKENCYQQGK
+459 
-473 KEIEQLREEQN
+473 
-484 KVMQDLQSTKSRL
+484 
-497 RVLTDMENSLEGYQH
+497 
-512 SVRAILKACHE
+512 
-523 NGDFG
+523 
-528 GGVCGA
+528 
-534 LAQLINVRE
+534 
-543 RYETA
+543 
-548 IEVSL
+548 
-553 GAALQNIVV
+553 
-562 RDELT
+562 
-567 AKASIEF
+567 
-574 LKANNIG
+574 
-581 RATFLPV
+581 
-588 SSVKPRVLD
+588 
-597 HNTVNQLKREK
+597 
-608 GFLGLASDVVQCQKT
+608 
-623 YRDIILNLLGR
+623 
-634 TVVVNGMD
+634 
-642 EAITI
+642 
-647 SRKYGYSFRIV
+647 
-658 TLDGEILNPGG
+658 
-669 SITGGSRPSKT
+669 
-680 SSLLSRSRLIREL
+680 
-693 EKRTE
+693 
-698 TFIRRNEQLE
+698 
-708 ADCAEKASG
+708 
-717 LRQMEENINQLRKN
+717 
-731 YQDQELI
+731 
-738 VLKQEQF
+738 
-745 VSSVKENIGNM
+745 
-756 TAKQDMLQ
+756 
-764 VEYNELE
+764 
-771 QGIKA
+771 
-776 LREDTE
+776 
-782 EEQKRLSSIEESIE
+782 
-796 LLRKTIEENQL
+796 

>member
-70 AGTQHRKPVGFAYVS
+70 AGTQHRKPVGFTYVS

-207 PLKDQAEKARNYLEL
+207 PLKDQAEKERNYLEL

-597 HNTVNQLKREK
+597 HNTVNQLKHEK

-1039 MKKQFIEE
+1039 MKKQF
-1047 FHKINYNFNVVF
+1047 
-1059 RELFEGGRAEVVLVN
+1059 
-1074 PEDVLESE
+1074 
-1082 IEIIAQP
+1082 
-1089 PGKKLQ
+1089 
-1095 NMLLLSGGERAL
+1095 
-1107 TAIALLFAILK
+1107 
-1118 MRPVPFCIL
+1118 
-1127 DEIEAALDDS
+1127 
-1137 NVYRFAEYI
+1137 
-1146 RRFTDTTQFIVIT
+1146 
-1159 HRKGTMEYSDALY
+1159 
-1172 GVTMQEYGIS
+1172 
-1182 SVVSLKLG
+1182 
-1190 DMDKAITG
+1190 

>member
-1 VGRLFLKCIEMQGF
+1 
-15 KSFADKIILHFD
+15 
-27 KGITSVVGPNGSG
+27 
-40 KSNISDAVRWVLGEQ
+40 
-55 SAKSLRGSKMEDVIF
+55 ME
-70 AGTQHRKPVGFAYVS
+70 
-85 LTLDNSDKTLPLD
+85 
-98 YSEVTI
+98 
-104 SRRVYRSGESE
+104 
-115 YFINKTTCRMKDI
+115 
-128 HELFMNTGIG
+128 
-138 KEGYSIIGQGRI
+138 
-150 DEILSTRS
+150 
-158 EDRRAIFEEAAGI
+158 
-171 MKYKV
+171 
-176 RKKEALRKLDNTKQN
+176 NTKQN
-191 LLRID
+191 LLRVD

-207 PLKDQAEKARNYLEL
+207 PLKDQAEKARKYLEL

-241 QAKINEMENLFS
+241 QARINEMENLFS

-298 RETGRFESRIQIDE
+298 RETGRFENRIQIDE

-323 TADQDIEGTKIR
+323 SADQDIEGTKIR

-421 KVSAEIRKIML
+421 KVNAEIRKIML

-459 ENLGEKENCYQQGK
+459 ENLGEKEDCYQQGK

-528 GGVCGA
+528 GGVYGA

-597 HNTVNQLKREK
+597 HNTVNQLKHEK

-634 TVVVNGMD
+634 TVVVNDMD

-1015 TAQKEDLVKSEEKLN
+1015 TTQKEDLVKSEEKLN
-1030 RVIREMTSI
+1030 QVIREMTSI
-1039 MKKQFIEE
+1039 
-1047 FHKINYNFNVVF
+1047 
-1059 RELFEGGRAEVVLVN
+1059 
-1074 PEDVLESE
+1074 
-1082 IEIIAQP
+1082 
-1089 PGKKLQ
+1089 
-1095 NMLLLSGGERAL
+1095 
-1107 TAIALLFAILK
+1107 
-1118 MRPVPFCIL
+1118 
-1127 DEIEAALDDS
+1127 
-1137 NVYRFAEYI
+1137 
-1146 RRFTDTTQFIVIT
+1146 
-1159 HRKGTMEYSDALY
+1159 
-1172 GVTMQEYGIS
+1172 
-1182 SVVSLKLG
+1182 
-1190 DMDKAITG
+1190 

>member
-1 VGRLFLKCIEMQGF
+1 MFLKCIEMQGF

-176 RKKEALRKLDNTKQN
+176 RKKEALRKLENTKQN
-191 LLRID
+191 LLRVD

-207 PLKDQAEKARNYLEL
+207 PLKDQAEKARKYLEL

-241 QAKINEMENLFS
+241 QARINEMENLFS

-298 RETGRFESRIQIDE
+298 RETGRFENRIQIDE

-368 QKINEIIARL
+368 QKLNEIIARL

-421 KVSAEIRKIML
+421 KVNAEIRKIML

-459 ENLGEKENCYQQGK
+459 ENLGEKEDCYQQGK

-597 HNTVNQLKREK
+597 HNTVNQLKHEK

-634 TVVVNGMD
+634 TVVVNDMD

-693 EKRTE
+693 EKRAE
-698 TFIRRNEQLE
+698 TLRKRSEQLE
-708 ADCAEKASG
+708 DECVEKASG
-717 LRQMEENINQLRKN
+717 LRQMEENINQLRKD

-1039 MKKQFIEE
+1039 MRKQFIEE

-1137 NVYRFAEYI
+1137 NVYKFAEYI

>member
-1 VGRLFLKCIEMQGF
+1 VGRLFLKCIEIQGF
-15 KSFADKIILHFD
+15 KSFADKINLHFE

-55 SAKSLRGSKMEDVIF
+55 SAKSLRGNRMEDVIF

-85 LTLDNSDKTLPLD
+85 LTLDNSDRAIPLD
-98 YSEVTI
+98 YSDITI

-115 YFINKTTCRMKDI
+115 YYINKTLCRMRDI

-171 MKYKV
+171 MKYKA
-176 RKKEALRKLDNTKQN
+176 RKKEALHKLENTKQN

-207 PLKDQAEKARNYLEL
+207 PLKDQAEKARKYLAL

-241 QAKINEMENLFS
+241 QAKIKDMEDLFT

-265 IENKKKDNREK
+265 IEKKKQENRERA
-276 TERLEK
+276 ERLEK

-293 LFDID
+293 LFEID
-298 RETGRFESRIQIDE
+298 RETGRYENRIQINV
-312 EKIKNLESGNI
+312 EKIKSLESGNI
-323 TADQDIEGTKIR
+323 AADQDIEGTKSR
-335 IESIDKDIEK
+335 IEAINRDIEK
-345 RNKRLENLQ
+345 RNKRLENLE
-354 REHENFSMLLTQAE
+354 REHENYSNLLAQAE
-368 QKINEIIARL
+368 KKLGEIIARL
-378 DKKEREIEL
+378 NEKEREIEL

-399 SESRTKLNS
+399 SESRTRLNS
-408 LKNERKALKERQQ
+408 LKNEKKALKERQR
-421 KVSAEIRKIML
+421 KVSDEIRKIML
-432 ERDQETLRLEEAVND
+432 ERDQETLRLEEAMND
-447 LRKAKESLSKQK
+447 LRKAKGLLSKQK
-459 ENLGEKENCYQQGK
+459 EDLNEKEQIFEQGK
-473 KEIEQLREEQN
+473 TEIEHIREEQN
-484 KVMQDLQSTKSRL
+484 KLLQELQSAKSR
-497 RVLTDMENSLEGYQH
+497 RKVLTDMENSLEGYQH
-512 SVRAILKACHE
+512 SVRAILKACSE

-528 GGVCGA
+528 GGVYGA
-534 LAQLINVRE
+534 LAQLISVKE
-543 RYETA
+543 HYETA

-553 GAALQNIVV
+553 GTALQNIVV

-567 AKASIEF
+567 AKALIEF
-574 LKANNIG
+574 LKAKNIG

-588 SSVKPRVLD
+588 SAVKPRILD
-597 HNTVNQLKREK
+597 QNIINQLKQEK
-608 GFLGLASDVVQCQKT
+608 GFLGLASDMIQCRKT
-623 YRDIILNLLGR
+623 FRDIILNLLGR
-634 TVVVNGMD
+634 TVVVNDIDDGI
-642 EAITI
+642 AI
-647 SRKYGYSFRIV
+647 SRKYGYSFRVV

-693 EKRTE
+693 EKRVE
-698 TFIRRNEQLE
+698 ALSRRSKQLE
-708 ADCAEKASG
+708 ADCAEKASQ
-717 LRQMEENINQLRKN
+717 LVEMEENISRLRKN

-745 VSSVKENIGNM
+745 VSSIKESIGNM
-756 TAKQDMLQ
+756 AARQDMLK

-771 QGIKA
+771 KNIKS
-776 LREDTE
+776 LEEDIKE
-782 EEQKRLSSIEESIE
+782 EEKRLSSIEESIE

-814 SRDAIHMDINDYK
+814 SRDAVHMDINDYK

-833 IESINQTK
+833 IESINYTK
-841 ETIERMT
+841 ETIERLD
-848 EEKSILA
+848 EEKKLLA
-855 ESIQKRLEV
+855 ENIQKRLEA

-878 IAGIK
+878 IVGIK
-883 QKIQGYKE
+883 QKIQGYQE
-891 IKTGKNLKFEALQDE
+891 MKTGKSLKFEALQDE

-916 MVDAL
+916 MVDTL

-933 EYGKLEVRQAKLQ
+933 EFGKLEVRQTKFQ

-961 LTYQTAEE
+961 LTYQTAGE
-969 YKKEIQGIKK
+969 YRKEIQSVRK
-979 TQERINELKTAIREL
+979 TQERINELKAAIREL
-994 GPVNVSAIEDYSK
+994 GPVNVSAIDDYSK
-1007 TMERFRFL
+1007 TMERYRFL
-1015 TAQKEDLVKSEEKLN
+1015 TAQKDDLIKSEENLN
-1030 RVIREMTSI
+1030 RVIQEMTSI
-1039 MKKQFIEE
+1039 MKKQFVEE
-1047 FHKINYNFNVVF
+1047 FQKINYNFNVVF
-1059 RELFEGGRAEVVLVN
+1059 RELFDGGRAEVVLEN
-1074 PEDVLESE
+1074 PDDVLESE

-1127 DEIEAALDDS
+1127 DEIESALDDA
-1137 NVYRFAEYI
+1137 NVYKFAEYI
-1146 RRFTDTTQFIVIT
+1146 RKFTDNTQFIVIT

-1172 GVTMQEYGIS
+1172 GVTMQEYGVS
-1182 SVVSLKLG
+1182 SVVSLKLD
-1190 DMDKAITG
+1190 DMKKAVTG

>member
-1 VGRLFLKCIEMQGF
+1 MFLKCIEMQGF

-176 RKKEALRKLDNTKQN
+176 RKKEALRKLENTKQN
-191 LLRID
+191 LLRVD

-421 KVSAEIRKIML
+421 KVNAEIRKIML

-597 HNTVNQLKREK
+597 HNTVNQLKHEK

>member
-1 VGRLFLKCIEMQGF
+1 LFLKCIEMQGF

-115 YFINKTTCRMKDI
+115 YFINKTTCRMKDV

-176 RKKEALRKLDNTKQN
+176 RKKEALRKLENTKQN
-191 LLRID
+191 LLRVD

-207 PLKDQAEKARNYLEL
+207 PLKDQAEKARKYLEL

-241 QAKINEMENLFS
+241 QARINEMENLFS

-298 RETGRFESRIQIDE
+298 RETGRFENRIQIDE

-323 TADQDIEGTKIR
+323 SADQDIEGTKIR

-368 QKINEIIARL
+368 QKLNEIIARL

-421 KVSAEIRKIML
+421 KVNAEIRKIML

-459 ENLGEKENCYQQGK
+459 ENLGEKEDCYQQGK

-528 GGVCGA
+528 GGVYGA

-597 HNTVNQLKREK
+597 HNTVNQLKHEK

-634 TVVVNGMD
+634 TVVVNDMD

-693 EKRTE
+693 EKRAE
-698 TFIRRNEQLE
+698 TLRKRSEQLE
-708 ADCAEKASG
+708 DECVEKASG
-717 LRQMEENINQLRKN
+717 LRQMEENINQLRKD

-1015 TAQKEDLVKSEEKLN
+1015 TTQKEDLVKSEEKLN

-1039 MKKQFIEE
+1039 MRKQFIEE

-1137 NVYRFAEYI
+1137 NVYKFAEYI

>member
-115 YFINKTTCRMKDI
+115 YFINKTTCRMKDV

-253 KIRQDIQNENDR
+253 KIRQDIQNENVR

>member
-1 VGRLFLKCIEMQGF
+1 MFLKCIEMQGF

-115 YFINKTTCRMKDI
+115 YFINKTTCRMKDV

-432 ERDQETLRLEEAVND
+432 ERDQETLRLE
-447 LRKAKESLSKQK
+447 
-459 ENLGEKENCYQQGK
+459 
-473 KEIEQLREEQN
+473 
-484 KVMQDLQSTKSRL
+484 
-497 RVLTDMENSLEGYQH
+497 
-512 SVRAILKACHE
+512 
-523 NGDFG
+523 
-528 GGVCGA
+528 
-534 LAQLINVRE
+534 
-543 RYETA
+543 
-548 IEVSL
+548 
-553 GAALQNIVV
+553 
-562 RDELT
+562 
-567 AKASIEF
+567 
-574 LKANNIG
+574 
-581 RATFLPV
+581 
-588 SSVKPRVLD
+588 
-597 HNTVNQLKREK
+597 
-608 GFLGLASDVVQCQKT
+608 
-623 YRDIILNLLGR
+623 
-634 TVVVNGMD
+634 
-642 EAITI
+642 
-647 SRKYGYSFRIV
+647 
-658 TLDGEILNPGG
+658 
-669 SITGGSRPSKT
+669 
-680 SSLLSRSRLIREL
+680 
-693 EKRTE
+693 
-698 TFIRRNEQLE
+698 
-708 ADCAEKASG
+708 
-717 LRQMEENINQLRKN
+717 
-731 YQDQELI
+731 
-738 VLKQEQF
+738 
-745 VSSVKENIGNM
+745 
-756 TAKQDMLQ
+756 
-764 VEYNELE
+764 
-771 QGIKA
+771 
-776 LREDTE
+776 
-782 EEQKRLSSIEESIE
+782 
-796 LLRKTIEENQL
+796 
-807 KNKEEQA
+807 
-814 SRDAIHMDINDYK
+814 
-827 VSVNSI
+827 
-833 IESINQTK
+833 
-841 ETIERMT
+841 
-848 EEKSILA
+848 
-855 ESIQKRLEV
+855 
-864 QVKNNERIEALKSE
+864 
-878 IAGIK
+878 
-883 QKIQGYKE
+883 
-891 IKTGKNLKFEALQDE
+891 
-906 VAVLE
+906 
-911 EDVSQ
+911 
-916 MVDAL
+916 
-921 SSHNET
+921 
-927 IRALQE
+927 
-933 EYGKLEVRQAKLQ
+933 
-946 TELEAIQ
+946 
-953 NRLWDEYE
+953 
-961 LTYQTAEE
+961 
-969 YKKEIQGIKK
+969 
-979 TQERINELKTAIREL
+979 
-994 GPVNVSAIEDYSK
+994 
-1007 TMERFRFL
+1007 
-1015 TAQKEDLVKSEEKLN
+1015 
-1030 RVIREMTSI
+1030 
-1039 MKKQFIEE
+1039 
-1047 FHKINYNFNVVF
+1047 
-1059 RELFEGGRAEVVLVN
+1059 
-1074 PEDVLESE
+1074 
-1082 IEIIAQP
+1082 
-1089 PGKKLQ
+1089 
-1095 NMLLLSGGERAL
+1095 
-1107 TAIALLFAILK
+1107 
-1118 MRPVPFCIL
+1118 
-1127 DEIEAALDDS
+1127 
-1137 NVYRFAEYI
+1137 
-1146 RRFTDTTQFIVIT
+1146 
-1159 HRKGTMEYSDALY
+1159 
-1172 GVTMQEYGIS
+1172 
-1182 SVVSLKLG
+1182 
-1190 DMDKAITG
+1190 

>member
-1 VGRLFLKCIEMQGF
+1 MFLKCIEMQGF

-115 YFINKTTCRMKDI
+115 YFINKTTCRMKDV

-176 RKKEALRKLDNTKQN
+176 RKKEALRKLENTKQN
-191 LLRID
+191 LLRVD

-207 PLKDQAEKARNYLEL
+207 PLKDQAEKARKYLEL

-298 RETGRFESRIQIDE
+298 RETGRFENRIQIDE

-323 TADQDIEGTKIR
+323 SADQDIEGTKIR

-368 QKINEIIARL
+368 QKLNEIIARL

-459 ENLGEKENCYQQGK
+459 ENLGEKEDCYQQGK

-597 HNTVNQLKREK
+597 HNTVNQLKHEK

-634 TVVVNGMD
+634 TVVVNDMD

-693 EKRTE
+693 EKRAE
-698 TFIRRNEQLE
+698 TLRKRSEQLE
-708 ADCAEKASG
+708 DECVEKASG
-717 LRQMEENINQLRKN
+717 LRQMEENINQLRKD

-1015 TAQKEDLVKSEEKLN
+1015 TTQKEDLVKSEEKLN

-1039 MKKQFIEE
+1039 MRKQFIEE

-1137 NVYRFAEYI
+1137 NVYKFAEYI

>member
-1 VGRLFLKCIEMQGF
+1 MFLKCIEMQGF

-176 RKKEALRKLDNTKQN
+176 RKKEALRKLENTKQN
-191 LLRID
+191 LLRVD

-207 PLKDQAEKARNYLEL
+207 PLKDQAEKARKYLEL

-241 QAKINEMENLFS
+241 QARINEMENLFS

-298 RETGRFESRIQIDE
+298 RETGRFENRIQIDE

-323 TADQDIEGTKIR
+323 SADQDIEGTKIR

-368 QKINEIIARL
+368 QKLNEIIARL

-421 KVSAEIRKIML
+421 KVNAEIRKIML

-459 ENLGEKENCYQQGK
+459 ENLGEKEDCYQQGK

-528 GGVCGA
+528 GGVYGA

-597 HNTVNQLKREK
+597 HNTVNQLKHEK

-634 TVVVNGMD
+634 TVVVNDMD

-693 EKRTE
+693 EKRAE
-698 TFIRRNEQLE
+698 TLRKRSEQLE
-708 ADCAEKASG
+708 DECVEKASG
-717 LRQMEENINQLRKN
+717 LRQMEENINQLRKD

-1015 TAQKEDLVKSEEKLN
+1015 TTQKEDLVKSEEKLN

-1039 MKKQFIEE
+1039 MRKQFIEE

-1137 NVYRFAEYI
+1137 NVYKFAEYI

>member
-1 VGRLFLKCIEMQGF
+1 MFLKCIEMQGF

-115 YFINKTTCRMKDI
+115 YFINKTTCRMKDV

-176 RKKEALRKLDNTKQN
+176 RKKEALRKLENTKQN
-191 LLRID
+191 LLRVD

-207 PLKDQAEKARNYLEL
+207 PLKDQAEKARKYLEL

-298 RETGRFESRIQIDE
+298 RETGRFENRIQIDE

-323 TADQDIEGTKIR
+323 SADQDIEGTKIR

-368 QKINEIIARL
+368 QKLNEIIARL

-421 KVSAEIRKIML
+421 KVNAEIRKIML

-459 ENLGEKENCYQQGK
+459 ENLGEKEDCYQQGK

-597 HNTVNQLKREK
+597 HNTVNQLKHEK

-634 TVVVNGMD
+634 TVVVNDMD

-680 SSLLSRSRLIREL
+680 SSLLSRS
-693 EKRTE
+693 
-698 TFIRRNEQLE
+698 
-708 ADCAEKASG
+708 
-717 LRQMEENINQLRKN
+717 
-731 YQDQELI
+731 
-738 VLKQEQF
+738 
-745 VSSVKENIGNM
+745 
-756 TAKQDMLQ
+756 
-764 VEYNELE
+764 
-771 QGIKA
+771 
-776 LREDTE
+776 
-782 EEQKRLSSIEESIE
+782 
-796 LLRKTIEENQL
+796 
-807 KNKEEQA
+807 
-814 SRDAIHMDINDYK
+814 H
-827 VSVNSI
+827 
-833 IESINQTK
+833 
-841 ETIERMT
+841 
-848 EEKSILA
+848 
-855 ESIQKRLEV
+855 
-864 QVKNNERIEALKSE
+864 
-878 IAGIK
+878 
-883 QKIQGYKE
+883 
-891 IKTGKNLKFEALQDE
+891 
-906 VAVLE
+906 
-911 EDVSQ
+911 
-916 MVDAL
+916 
-921 SSHNET
+921 
-927 IRALQE
+927 
-933 EYGKLEVRQAKLQ
+933 
-946 TELEAIQ
+946 
-953 NRLWDEYE
+953 
-961 LTYQTAEE
+961 
-969 YKKEIQGIKK
+969 
-979 TQERINELKTAIREL
+979 
-994 GPVNVSAIEDYSK
+994 
-1007 TMERFRFL
+1007 
-1015 TAQKEDLVKSEEKLN
+1015 
-1030 RVIREMTSI
+1030 
-1039 MKKQFIEE
+1039 
-1047 FHKINYNFNVVF
+1047 
-1059 RELFEGGRAEVVLVN
+1059 
-1074 PEDVLESE
+1074 
-1082 IEIIAQP
+1082 
-1089 PGKKLQ
+1089 
-1095 NMLLLSGGERAL
+1095 
-1107 TAIALLFAILK
+1107 
-1118 MRPVPFCIL
+1118 
-1127 DEIEAALDDS
+1127 
-1137 NVYRFAEYI
+1137 
-1146 RRFTDTTQFIVIT
+1146 
-1159 HRKGTMEYSDALY
+1159 
-1172 GVTMQEYGIS
+1172 
-1182 SVVSLKLG
+1182 
-1190 DMDKAITG
+1190 

>member
-1 VGRLFLKCIEMQGF
+1 MFLKCIEMQGF

-40 KSNISDAVRWVLGEQ
+40 KSNLSDAVRWVLGEQ

-115 YFINKTTCRMKDI
+115 YFINKTTCRMKDV

-176 RKKEALRKLDNTKQN
+176 RKKEALRKLENTKQN
-191 LLRID
+191 LLRVD

-207 PLKDQAEKARNYLEL
+207 PLKDQAEKARKYLEL

-298 RETGRFESRIQIDE
+298 RETGRFENRIQIDE

-323 TADQDIEGTKIR
+323 SADQDIEGTKIR

-368 QKINEIIARL
+368 QKLNEIIARL

-597 HNTVNQLKREK
+597 HNTVNQLKHEK

-708 ADCAEKASG
+708 DECVEKASG
-717 LRQMEENINQLRKN
+717 LRQMEENINQLRKD

-969 YKKEIQGIKK
+969 YKRN
-979 TQERINELKTAIREL
+979 TR
-994 GPVNVSAIEDYSK
+994 Y
-1007 TMERFRFL
+1007 
-1015 TAQKEDLVKSEEKLN
+1015 
-1030 RVIREMTSI
+1030 
-1039 MKKQFIEE
+1039 
-1047 FHKINYNFNVVF
+1047 
-1059 RELFEGGRAEVVLVN
+1059 
-1074 PEDVLESE
+1074 
-1082 IEIIAQP
+1082 
-1089 PGKKLQ
+1089 
-1095 NMLLLSGGERAL
+1095 
-1107 TAIALLFAILK
+1107 
-1118 MRPVPFCIL
+1118 
-1127 DEIEAALDDS
+1127 
-1137 NVYRFAEYI
+1137 
-1146 RRFTDTTQFIVIT
+1146 
-1159 HRKGTMEYSDALY
+1159 
-1172 GVTMQEYGIS
+1172 
-1182 SVVSLKLG
+1182 
-1190 DMDKAITG
+1190 

>member
-115 YFINKTTCRMKDI
+115 YFINKTTCRMKDV

>member
-1 VGRLFLKCIEMQGF
+1 MFLKCIEMQGF

-115 YFINKTTCRMKDI
+115 YFINKTTCRMKDV

-176 RKKEALRKLDNTKQN
+176 RKKEALRKLENTKQN
-191 LLRID
+191 LLRVD

-207 PLKDQAEKARNYLEL
+207 PLKDQAEKARKYLEL

-241 QAKINEMENLFS
+241 QARINEMENLFS

-298 RETGRFESRIQIDE
+298 RETGRFENRIQIDE

-323 TADQDIEGTKIR
+323 SADQDIEGTKIR

-368 QKINEIIARL
+368 QKLNEIIARL

-421 KVSAEIRKIML
+421 KVNAEIRKIML

-459 ENLGEKENCYQQGK
+459 ENLGEKEDCYQQGK

-528 GGVCGA
+528 GGVYGA

-597 HNTVNQLKREK
+597 HNTVNQLKHEK

-634 TVVVNGMD
+634 TVVVNDMD

-693 EKRTE
+693 EKRAE
-698 TFIRRNEQLE
+698 TLRKRSEQLE
-708 ADCAEKASG
+708 DECVEKASG
-717 LRQMEENINQLRKN
+717 LRQMEENINQLRKD

-1015 TAQKEDLVKSEEKLN
+1015 TTQKEDLVKSEEKLN

-1039 MKKQFIEE
+1039 MRKQFIEE

-1137 NVYRFAEYI
+1137 NVYKFAEYI

>member
-1 VGRLFLKCIEMQGF
+1 LFLKCIEMQGF

-115 YFINKTTCRMKDI
+115 YFINKTTCRMKDV

-447 LRKAKESLSKQK
+447 LRKPYILLSI
-459 ENLGEKENCYQQGK
+459 GTY
-473 KEIEQLREEQN
+473 
-484 KVMQDLQSTKSRL
+484 ST
-497 RVLTDMENSLEGYQH
+497 VPLTFIYAGLMIRPPLITSSIICAH
-512 SVRAILKACHE
+512 KPATRAI
-523 NGDFG
+523 
-528 GGVCGA
+528 
-534 LAQLINVRE
+534 
-543 RYETA
+543 
-548 IEVSL
+548 
-553 GAALQNIVV
+553 
-562 RDELT
+562 
-567 AKASIEF
+567 AK
-574 LKANNIG
+574 
-581 RATFLPV
+581 RAV
-588 SSVKPRVLD
+588 
-597 HNTVNQLKREK
+597 
-608 GFLGLASDVVQCQKT
+608 
-623 YRDIILNLLGR
+623 YRSTGIL
-634 TVVVNGMD
+634 
-642 EAITI
+642 
-647 SRKYGYSFRIV
+647 
-658 TLDGEILNPGG
+658 
-669 SITGGSRPSKT
+669 
-680 SSLLSRSRLIREL
+680 
-693 EKRTE
+693 
-698 TFIRRNEQLE
+698 
-708 ADCAEKASG
+708 
-717 LRQMEENINQLRKN
+717 
-731 YQDQELI
+731 
-738 VLKQEQF
+738 
-745 VSSVKENIGNM
+745 
-756 TAKQDMLQ
+756 
-764 VEYNELE
+764 
-771 QGIKA
+771 
-776 LREDTE
+776 
-782 EEQKRLSSIEESIE
+782 
-796 LLRKTIEENQL
+796 
-807 KNKEEQA
+807 
-814 SRDAIHMDINDYK
+814 
-827 VSVNSI
+827 
-833 IESINQTK
+833 
-841 ETIERMT
+841 
-848 EEKSILA
+848 SILYT
-855 ESIQKRLEV
+855 K
-864 QVKNNERIEALKSE
+864 
-878 IAGIK
+878 
-883 QKIQGYKE
+883 
-891 IKTGKNLKFEALQDE
+891 
-906 VAVLE
+906 
-911 EDVSQ
+911 
-916 MVDAL
+916 
-921 SSHNET
+921 
-927 IRALQE
+927 
-933 EYGKLEVRQAKLQ
+933 
-946 TELEAIQ
+946 
-953 NRLWDEYE
+953 
-961 LTYQTAEE
+961 
-969 YKKEIQGIKK
+969 
-979 TQERINELKTAIREL
+979 
-994 GPVNVSAIEDYSK
+994 
-1007 TMERFRFL
+1007 
-1015 TAQKEDLVKSEEKLN
+1015 
-1030 RVIREMTSI
+1030 
-1039 MKKQFIEE
+1039 
-1047 FHKINYNFNVVF
+1047 
-1059 RELFEGGRAEVVLVN
+1059 
-1074 PEDVLESE
+1074 PE
-1082 IEIIAQP
+1082 
-1089 PGKKLQ
+1089 
-1095 NMLLLSGGERAL
+1095 
-1107 TAIALLFAILK
+1107 
-1118 MRPVPFCIL
+1118 
-1127 DEIEAALDDS
+1127 
-1137 NVYRFAEYI
+1137 
-1146 RRFTDTTQFIVIT
+1146 
-1159 HRKGTMEYSDALY
+1159 
-1172 GVTMQEYGIS
+1172 
-1182 SVVSLKLG
+1182 
-1190 DMDKAITG
+1190 